1 MTITAPQPETRVI
14 SDVPLVVDLD
24 GTLVQCDTLVESL
37 LQLVKR
43 KPLQL
48 LRALPQLLRGKA
60 RFKEAVAAEVSL
72 DASRLPYDRRLID
85 RLIEEQPRRRVVL
98 CTAADRRIADAVA
111 AQLGIFDEVMAT
123 ENGHNLSSS
132 TKAAALVARFG
143 EAGFDYAGN
152 DGVDI
157 PVFRAA
163 RSAWIVN
170 PTSAL
175 RRQRAAVRN
184 VTVELPGTPR
194 TLKAVWRS
202 LRPHQ
207 WVKNLLIFV
216 PLLATFDSAHISA
229 VGSAVLA
236 FIAFSLAASSV
247 YTFNDLL
254 DLPDDRAHPRK
265 RARPLASGAISVPAI
280 LALGTVSLAVA
291 ITIAAT
297 MSRGFLLVLLTYFTI
312 SSLYTA
318 ILKRILLLD
327 TLVLAGLYTI
337 RILAGAAAIHV
348 IPSVWLLAFSVF
360 FFLSLALA
368 KRHSELI
375 ELQIGDSNAAI
386 PGREYRPQDLQ
397 VLISQGS
404 ASGYSA
410 VLVLALYIDS
420 ATVRAQYRSP
430 ELIWLICPLLLYW
443 INKLW
448 LSSQRGQ
455 IQDDPVIWTLR
466 NRVSRAVAFLSV
478 LLLVLA
484 KWLPSITGRTAP

>member
-1 MTITAPQPETRVI
+1 MSVSPPETRVL

-24 GTLVQCDTLVESL
+24 GTLVQCDTLIESL

-43 KPLQL
+43 KPLGL
-48 LRALPQLLRGKA
+48 LRVLPQLLRGKA
-60 RFKEAVAAEVSL
+60 RFKEAVAAEVTL
-72 DASRLPYDRRLID
+72 DAVHLPYDRRLLD
-85 RLIEEQPRRRVVL
+85 RLIEEQPRRRLIL

-111 AQLGIFDEVMAT
+111 AHLGIFDEVMAT

-132 TKAAALVARFG
+132 TKASALVSRFG

-152 DGVDI
+152 DQVDL

-163 RSAWIVN
+163 RAAWVVN
-170 PTSAL
+170 ATPAL
-175 RRQRAAVRN
+175 RRHRAAVRN
-184 VTVELPGTPR
+184 MTVELPGTPR
-194 TLKAVWRS
+194 TVRAVWRS

-207 WVKNLLIFV
+207 WVKNLLVFV
-216 PLLATFDSAHISA
+216 PLLATFDSGHLRPVWEAI
-229 VGSAVLA
+229 LA
-236 FIAFSLAASSV
+236 FVAFSLAASSV
-247 YTFNDLL
+247 YAFNDLL

-265 RARPLASGAISVPAI
+265 RGRPLASGAISVPAI
-280 LALGTVSLAVA
+280 LVLGIFNLAVA

-297 MSRGFLLVLLTYFTI
+297 MSRVFLAVLFTYFTI

-318 ILKRILLLD
+318 ILKRVILLD

-375 ELQIGDSNAAI
+375 ELKVGDSNEAI
-386 PGREYRPQDLQ
+386 PGREYRPQDLH

-466 NRVSRAVAFLSV
+466 NRVSRLVAVLSI

-484 KWLPSITGRTAP
+484 KWLPSITGRTTP